1 MNWCD
6 TKLGEVLIFKNGKKR
21 PSENGEIPVY
31 GGNGILGFSNQ
42 ANNENC
48 IVIGRVGAYCG
59 SVYYEHGK
67 CWVSDNA
74 ICAIPKDENDISFLY
89 YLLKHLELNK
99 KHIGTSQPLL
109 TQEIL
114 NSIMCKVPERDQQLK
129 IGRVLCCIDEKI
141 ECNKRINDNLQQQA
155 SAIYQAWFEEFLLS
169 GGSCPST
176 WKHGILA
183 DIANITSGKRPSVKF
198 FEMTENAV
206 IPIVGAASIMGYT
219 SESNHTDKILVT
231 GRVGTHGVIQR
242 FSSPCWTSDNTL
254 VITSDLY
261 EYTYQLLKRIDYHS
275 MNRGSTQPLIT
286 QSDMNKVPI
295 LIPDSE
301 TLNNF
306 ELLAGKL
313 MEQYQSNLLESR
325 KLAELRDTLLPKL
338 MSGEIDVS
346 NLQL

>member
-261 EYTYQLLKRIDYHS
+261 EYTHQLLKRIDYHS

-338 MSGEIDVS
+338 ISGEIDVS

>member
-114 NSIMCKVPERDQQLK
+114 NSIMCKVPERNQQFK

-338 MSGEIDVS
+338 ISGEIDVS

>member
-1 MNWCD
+1 MSWTNA
-6 TKLGEVLIFKNGKKR
+6 TLGEVLLFRNGKKR
-21 PSENGEIPVY
+21 PLKTGSVPVY
-31 GGNGILGFSNQ
+31 GGNGILGYANQ
-42 ANNENC
+42 GNNTNC
-48 IVIGRVGAYCG
+48 IIIGRVGAYCG
-59 SVYYEHGK
+59 SVYRESHE
-67 CWVSDNA
+67 CWISDNA
-74 ICAIPKDENDISFLY
+74 ICAMPKDGNDITFLY
-89 YLLKHLELNK
+89 YLLKNLKLNK
-99 KHIGTSQPLL
+99 RHIGTSQPLL

-114 NSIMCKVPERDQQLK
+114 NPIICYVPDKITQYK
-129 IGRVLCCIDEKI
+129 IGEILGCLDKKI
-141 ECNKRINDNLQQQA
+141 EYNRKINDNLEQQV

-183 DIANITSGKRPSVKF
+183 DIANITSGKRPPVKF
-198 FEMTENAV
+198 LERTENAV
-206 IPIVGAASIMGYT
+206 VPIVGAASIMGYT
-219 SESNHTDKILVT
+219 SAANHTDKILVT

-254 VITSDLY
+254 VITSNLY

-301 TLNNF
+301 TLTAF
-306 ELLAGKL
+306 ELLAGQL
-313 MEQYQSNLLESR
+313 MKQYQSNLLENG

-338 MSGEIDVS
+338 ISGEIDVS

>member
-338 MSGEIDVS
+338 ISGEIDVS

>member
-231 GRVGTHGVIQR
+231 GGVGTHGVIQR

-338 MSGEIDVS
+338 ISGEIDVS

>member
-198 FEMTENAV
+198 FGMTENAV

-325 KLAELRDTLLPKL
+325 KLAELQDTLLPKL
-338 MSGEIDVS
+338 ISGEIDVS